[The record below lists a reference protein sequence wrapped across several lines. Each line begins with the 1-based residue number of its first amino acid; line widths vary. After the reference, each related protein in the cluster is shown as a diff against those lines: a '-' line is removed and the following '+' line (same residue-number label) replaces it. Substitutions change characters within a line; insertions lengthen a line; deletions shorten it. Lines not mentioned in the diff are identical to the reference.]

1 MKAYDYWLAE
11 KYLEHVSDD
20 YTIKLL
26 SNKNLLDSITD
37 ELDLRVTFRYLLWRD
52 FESRA
57 RQFSEYPGM
66 RDHML
71 NLSELI
77 KNNQEE
83 LALKEIE
90 PKAKGFRQIIIQTRR
105 QL

>member
-1 MKAYDYWLAE
+1 MKVYDYWLAE
-11 KYLEHVSDD
+11 KYLEHVADD

-26 SNKNLLDSITD
+26 NSKSALNSITD
-37 ELDLRVTFRYLLWRD
+37 ELNLNETFRYLLWRD

-57 RQFSEYPGM
+57 RQFCEYPGM

-90 PKAKGFRQIIIQTRR
+90 PKAKGFRQIIIQSRR
-105 QL
+105 QP